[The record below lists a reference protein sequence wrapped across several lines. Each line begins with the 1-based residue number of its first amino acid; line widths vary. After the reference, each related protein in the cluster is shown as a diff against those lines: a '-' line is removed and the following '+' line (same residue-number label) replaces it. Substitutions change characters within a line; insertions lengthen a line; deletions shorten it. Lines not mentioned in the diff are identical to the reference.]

1 MDSKFSRRSFC
12 MNLLFATTGL
22 LSKDLLFPAPAHAN
36 ESFQEKS
43 FASGQTVEKYLVFVP
58 YTVSRQGGTQVINL
72 YSGKPYSLS
81 ITNHFQDSRSIKIRN
96 AGEQGS
102 DLEFE
107 IHTLYDS
114 ETRTADQIYKEIEN
128 TQFIES
134 TSKTKCK
141 LVYQDIEDEKF
152 VEDIEAL
159 ELLDYVVSSSKLDKN
174 ICQRYQLASNNSR
187 LVGTIQAID
196 AALATSNFTEKTKN
210 LLRGT
215 FELVKAGQ
223 PIPDFNVLTQLDSIV
238 LSSNLSDSIK
248 QSYVLGSAVS
258 GASTVDYLIVNKI
271 GNDKRLSSDQ
281 KKQYLEVYQE
291 VRDGKPSADV
301 TTLNQLDSYI
311 LRDDNLSANARLI
324 YQEARHQASVQG
336 KNLIEQISQL
346 KSEVSDF
353 KNVTQTAKENASK
366 LFPQTTKL
374 LSEIGVKAGTGIS
387 IGSLS
392 GAAAT
397 NATLA
402 WLGGGSVAS
411 GGFGML
417 SGLAVVT
424 GGAALVGAAGIISLA
439 LFSQMDQEDQKNLGV
454 AVGGGTIAGASA
466 MLVAWMAAST
476 FGIAE
481 TLSGAAAASATIAA
495 LGGLSAMTGGT
506 ALIASGAT
514 YLIWSFLKNNKKREQ
529 GYLEQLEARI
539 YTLTEEPQLES
550 LAGFITQNIQ
560 KKYFDEK
567 HFTVPD
573 LPLDRLS
580 NALKSWVEI
589 QANEKMVALVDTSF
603 FSDAKE
609 GIIFTDQRVIWKRP
623 LDSSH
628 SLSYKDLNDIFE
640 QKIETLV
647 IQERSRHNLDDLIKL
662 SDAFPNQQ
670 EYQEFALIL
679 EEIASR
685 YVGLSNSNYN

>member
-12 MNLLFATTGL
+12 MNFLFATTSL
-22 LSKDLLFPAPAHAN
+22 LSKDLLFPAPANAN
-36 ESFQEKS
+36 ESLKEKS
-43 FASGQTVEKYLVFVP
+43 FATRQTIGKHLVFIP
-58 YTVSRQGGTQVINL
+58 YTVARQGGTQVINL

-81 ITNHFQDSRSIKIRN
+81 ITNHFQDGRSIKIRG
-96 AGEQGS
+96 ASEQGS

-114 ETRTADQIYKEIEN
+114 ETRIADQIYKEIEN
-128 TQFIES
+128 AQFIES

-141 LVYQDIEDEKF
+141 LVYQDIEDGKF

-159 ELLDYVVSSSKLDKN
+159 ELLDYVVSSSKLDQN
-174 ICQRYQLASNNSR
+174 ISQRYQLASNNSR
-187 LVGTIQAID
+187 LVGIIQAID
-196 AALATSNFTEKTKN
+196 AALATSNFTGKTKN
-210 LLRGT
+210 LLMAT
-215 FELVKAGQ
+215 FELVKASQ
-223 PIPDFNVLTQLDSIV
+223 PIPDFNILTQLDSIV

-258 GASTVDYLIVNKI
+258 GASTVDYLIVDKI
-271 GNDKRLSSDQ
+271 GNDKRLSSEQ

-291 VRDGKPSADV
+291 VRDGKPSTDA

-311 LRDDNLSANARLI
+311 LSDDNLSANARLI

-336 KNLIEQISQL
+336 KDLIEQISQL
-346 KSEVSDF
+346 KSKISDF
-353 KNVTQTAKENASK
+353 KNVTQTAKENASN
-366 LFPQTTKL
+366 LLPQTTKL

-417 SGLAVVT
+417 GGLTVVT
-424 GGAALVGAAGIISLA
+424 GGSALVGAAGIISLA

-466 MLVAWMAAST
+466 MLVAWTAAST

-481 TLSGAAAASATIAA
+481 TLSGAAAASATMAA
-495 LGGLSAMTGGT
+495 LGGVSVMTGGT
-506 ALIASGAT
+506 ALIASGTA
-514 YLIWSFLKNNKKREQ
+514 YLIWSFLKSNKKRDQ

-539 YTLTEEPQLES
+539 YTLTEEPKLES

-567 HFTVPD
+567 HFTAPE
-573 LPLDRLS
+573 LPLDKLS
-580 NALKSWVEI
+580 NVLKSWVEI
-589 QANEKMVALVDTSF
+589 ESGEKVVALIDTSF
-603 FSDAKE
+603 FNDAKE
-609 GIIFTDQRVIWKRP
+609 GVIFTDQRVIWKRP

-628 SLSYKDLNDIFE
+628 SLSYDDLNDTFNQRIG
-640 QKIETLV
+640 TLL
-647 IQERSRHNLDDLIKL
+647 IQESSRHNLDDLIKL
-662 SDAFPNQQ
+662 SDALPNQQ
-670 EYQEFALIL
+670 EHQKFTLML
-679 EEIASR
+679 EEIVGK
-685 YVGLSNSNYN
+685 YVSLYNSN

>member
-12 MNLLFATTGL
+12 VNLLLATTGL
-22 LSKDLLFPAPAHAN
+22 LSKDLLFPTPANAN
-36 ESFQEKS
+36 ESLKERS
-43 FASGQTVEKYLVFVP
+43 FASRQTIEKYLVFVP
-58 YTVSRQGGTQVINL
+58 YTIARQGGTQVINL

-81 ITNHFQDSRSIKIRN
+81 ITNHFQDGRSIKIRG

-114 ETRTADQIYKEIEN
+114 ETRIADQIYKEIEN

-141 LVYQDIEDEKF
+141 LVYQDIEDGKF

-159 ELLDYVVSSSKLDKN
+159 ELLDYVVSSSKLDQN

-187 LVGTIQAID
+187 LVGITQAID

-210 LLRGT
+210 SLRGT

-223 PIPDFNVLTQLDSIV
+223 PITDFNVLTQLDSIV

-291 VRDGKPSADV
+291 VRDGKPSTDV

-311 LRDDNLSANARLI
+311 LSDDNLSANARLI
-324 YQEARHQASVQG
+324 YQEARHQASVKG

-346 KSEVSDF
+346 KFEVSDF
-353 KNVTQTAKENASK
+353 KNLTETATENASK
-366 LFPQTTKL
+366 LLPQTTKL
-374 LSEIGVKAGTGIS
+374 LSEIGIKAGTGIS

-417 SGLAVVT
+417 GGLAVVT
-424 GGAALVGAAGIISLA
+424 GGAALIGAAGIISLA
-439 LFSQMDQEDQKNLGV
+439 LFSQMDQEDQKNIGV
-454 AVGGGTIAGASA
+454 AVGGGTIAGAST
-466 MLVAWMAAST
+466 LLIAWMAAST

-481 TLSGAAAASATIAA
+481 TLSGAAATSAVIAA
-495 LGGLSAMTGGT
+495 LGGLSVMTGGT
-506 ALIASGAT
+506 ALIASGAA
-514 YLIWSFLKNNKKREQ
+514 YLIWSFLKSNKKREQ
-529 GYLEQLEARI
+529 GYLEQLESRI

-567 HFTVPD
+567 HFTAPE
-573 LPLDRLS
+573 LPLDKLS
-580 NALKSWVEI
+580 NVLKSWVEI
-589 QANEKMVALVDTSF
+589 ESDEKVITLIDTSF

-628 SLSYKDLNDIFE
+628 SLSYKDLNDTFE
-640 QKIETLV
+640 QKIGTLL
-647 IQERSRHNLDDLIKL
+647 IREESRHNLNDLIRL
-662 SDAFPNQQ
+662 SDTLPNQQ
-670 EYQEFALIL
+670 EHQKFTLML
-679 EEIASR
+679 EEIVGK
-685 YVGLSNSNYN
+685 YVSLYNSN